1 MRLDPFE
8 NNGGMHT
15 EEDGFAE
22 NLSTVFLFGFAAE
35 GGLAIGLR
43 ITCVA
48 LDVGMCGFAKAWGG
62 CLR

>member
-1 MRLDPFE
+1 MKLDPFE
-8 NNGGMHT
+8 DNGGVHKE

-22 NLSTVFLFGFAAE
+22 NLSTIFLLGFAAE

-48 LDVGMCGFAKAWGG
+48 FDGGMCGFAKA
-62 CLR
+62 